1 LHRCEELRDA
11 IRRLEP
17 RHRGSSLGHP
27 TASFGVALFP
37 DHAEDADS
45 LINASDQALYQA
57 KRAGRNCVVTSLAQM
72 RTESPS
78 GSMGTSE

>member
-17 RHRGSSLGHP
+17 RHRGSSLGHT

-57 KRAGRNCVVTSLAQM
+57 KRAGRDCIVTSSAQM
-72 RTESPS
+72 RSADATSSPS
-78 GSMGTSE
+78 P